1 MLCRSLMITSSSPL
15 GRHQTRLLVIFLVT
29 ANVDRSQE
37 AGSAR
42 LAHGAVAPNHLQHQR
57 LRGIHS

>member
-29 ANVDRSQE
+29 ANFLTFISGLEPRVATSTLTVRKKP
-37 AGSAR
+37 AP
-42 LAHGAVAPNHLQHQR
+42 LA
-57 LRGIHS
+57 